1 MPVKDWLNRGYK
13 IDKEINALLLER
25 EKAFNLACKV
35 SAPPS
40 DNERVKASAGNGSE
54 NRYIKY
60 AEYSRLIDSRIDR
73 LYQVKNEILTVI
85 SAVENNTYR
94 TLLILRY
101 VQFKTWEEIAEC
113 MGYSDKW
120 LRTYLHKMALNACE
134 IQFKRRSNGEK

>member
-1 MPVKDWLNRGYK
+1 MTVKDWLNRGYK
-13 IDKEINALLLER
+13 IDKEINALLSER

-40 DNERVKASAGNGSE
+40 DNERVKASTGNGSE

-73 LYQVKNEILTVI
+73 LYQVKKEILTVI

-101 VQFKTWEEIAEC
+101 VQFKTWEEISRETK
-113 MGYSDKW
+113 YN
-120 LRTYLHKMALNACE
+120 LRWIHRLHKKALLECE
-134 IQFKRRSNGEK
+134 KHIDLMI

>member
-1 MPVKDWLNRGYK
+1 MTVKDWLHRGYK

-101 VQFKTWEEIAEC
+101 VQFKTWEEIADC
-113 MGYSDKW
+113 MGYEVRW
-120 LRTYLHKMALNACE
+120 LYRLHQKALKMCE
-134 IQFKRRSNGEK
+134 KSIRRWTSGEK

>member
-1 MPVKDWLNRGYK
+1 MTVKDWLNRGYK

-85 SAVENNTYR
+85 SVVENNTYR

-101 VQFKTWEEIAEC
+101 VQFKTWEEIADC
-113 MGYSDKW
+113 MGYEVRWVYK
-120 LRTYLHKMALNACE
+120 LHEQALCE
-134 IQFKRRSNGEK
+134 CKKHVDMMI